1 MVLLLLGKWFNTEG
15 MIILEDSFDIE
26 SLTEDV
32 YYDKMDAVKDNFER
46 ALKMEILEDFIYEN
60 YFNGETK

>member
-1 MVLLLLGKWFNTEG
+1 

-26 SLTEDV
+26 SLTEEM
-32 YYDKMDAVKDNFER
+32 YYDKLDAVKDNFER